1 MTTKSDKL
9 VDVIIKNKFT
19 HIIELSDHISI
30 NSKEIGINKREMNR
44 IISKNSDYFAMYFE
58 ANQQN
63 SIPENERRKQLIQ

>member
-9 VDVIIKNKFT
+9 VDVIVKNKFT
-19 HIIELSDHISI
+19 HIIELSDHISN

-58 ANQQN
+58 VNQQN
-63 SIPENERRKQLIQ
+63 SIPENEL

>member
-1 MTTKSDKL
+1 MTTRSDKL
-9 VDVIIKNKFT
+9 VDVIVKNKFT
-19 HIIELSDHISI
+19 HIIELSDHISN

-63 SIPENERRKQLIQ
+63 SIPENEL

>member
-9 VDVIIKNKFT
+9 VDVIVKNKFT
-19 HIIELSDHISI
+19 HIIELSDHISN

-44 IISKNSDYFAMYFE
+44 IISKKSDYFAMYFE

-63 SIPENERRKQLIQ
+63 SIPENEL

>member
-9 VDVIIKNKFT
+9 VDVIVKNKFT
-19 HIIELSDHISI
+19 HIIELSDHISN

-63 SIPENERRKQLIQ
+63 SIPENEL

>member
-1 MTTKSDKL
+1 MTTRSDKL
-9 VDVIIKNKFT
+9 VDVIVKNKFT
-19 HIIELSDHISI
+19 HIIELSDHISN

>member
-9 VDVIIKNKFT
+9 VDVIVKNKFT
-19 HIIELSDHISI
+19 HIIELSDHISN

-44 IISKNSDYFAMYFE
+44 IISKNSDCFAMYFE

-63 SIPENERRKQLIQ
+63 SIPENEPRKQLIQ

>member
-9 VDVIIKNKFT
+9 VDVIVKNKFT
-19 HIIELSDHISI
+19 HIIELNDHISN

-63 SIPENERRKQLIQ
+63 SILENEL

>member
-9 VDVIIKNKFT
+9 VDVIVKNKFT
-19 HIIELSDHISI
+19 HIIELSDHISN

-63 SIPENERRKQLIQ
+63 LIPENEL

>member
-9 VDVIIKNKFT
+9 VDVIVKNKFT
-19 HIIELSDHISI
+19 HIIELSDHISN
-30 NSKEIGINKREMNR
+30 NSKEIVINKREMNR

-63 SIPENERRKQLIQ
+63 SIPENEL

>member
-9 VDVIIKNKFT
+9 VDVIVKNKFT
-19 HIIELSDHISI
+19 HIIELSDHISN
-30 NSKEIGINKREMNR
+30 NSKELGINKREMNR

-63 SIPENERRKQLIQ
+63 SIPENEL